1 MSRLVHRL
9 ERRSRRPGVSWPQQ
23 GRNIADR
30 HLSMVRRSALVER
43 LGGRGRSE
51 GDVDVPVVYAQL
63 EMPSIAESATSS
75 SSGPLDTGAGVTIV
89 NVAGRTVNVVGRT
102 SAPVIQAKTIRDL
115 APTAP
120 TQPTVVQALA
130 STAST
135 RAADASPSSE
145 AVTSRQPTDVV
156 APIRAGI
163 LTTAGRHPTQN
174 TEWRRTRPE
183 TGATEVVPSTALVVT
198 PQLVAPAAGAETAR
212 RGWVAP
218 DGATQAPSTHLPVVV
233 EHQRTASPP
242 EPAVRSRLPLVAP
255 LVGGDAHRHPTSQPV
270 DRPEPHG
277 GAVAPAHYSPTPVL
291 RIGPQDR
298 VAERP
303 AIDIDR
309 LADTVHARLLR
320 RLAIERE
327 RRGVMR

>member
-1 MSRLVHRL
+1 
-9 ERRSRRPGVSWPQQ
+9 
-23 GRNIADR
+23 
-30 HLSMVRRSALVER
+30 
-43 LGGRGRSE
+43 
-51 GDVDVPVVYAQL
+51 
-63 EMPSIAESATSS
+63 MPSIAESATSS
-75 SSGPLDTGAGVTIV
+75 PSGPPPAGAGVTIV
-89 NVAGRTVNVVGRT
+89 NVAGRTVNVVGRK

-145 AVTSRQPTDVV
+145 AVTSRTADRRGRPYPGGDPDDRWQAPHPERRMAKIPPRNQCNGGRAVDGARRDPSARSPPRRAQRQRGGVGWHLTAQLRLQP
-156 APIRAGI
+156 
-163 LTTAGRHPTQN
+163 LTCPWSSSTNGPRRRPNRRCAHAFPW
-174 TEWRRTRPE
+174 WRRSWR
-183 TGATEVVPSTALVVT
+183 
-198 PQLVAPAAGAETAR
+198 AR
-212 RGWVAP
+212 
-218 DGATQAPSTHLPVVV
+218 
-233 EHQRTASPP
+233 
-242 EPAVRSRLPLVAP
+242 
-255 LVGGDAHRHPTSQPV
+255 AHRHPTSQPV

-277 GAVAPAHYSPTPVL
+277 GAVAPAHCSPTPVL